1 MFKPTVEILEQRM
14 AKYEAARTQLEKELA
29 RLVQRV
35 GKIEGDLRQVKDP
48 DWPEQAIQVE
58 NDEVLK
64 GLDAMSRAEVIRIRA
79 ALGRIAN
86 GTYGSCANCG
96 KAIGTERLA
105 AIPSTIT
112 CRACSTEPRR
122 NV

>member
-1 MFKPTVEILEQRM
+1 MT
-14 AKYEAARTQLEKELA
+14 KYEAARTQLEKELA

-35 GKIEGDLRQVKDP
+35 GTIEGDLRQTKDP
-48 DWPEQAIQVE
+48 DWPEQAIQLE

-64 GLDAMSRAEVIRIRA
+64 GLDTMSRAEVVRIRA
-79 ALGRIAN
+79 ALARIAN

-96 KAIGTERLA
+96 QAIAVERLD

-112 CRACSTEPRR
+112 CRTCSTEPRR
-122 NV
+122 NA